1 MSKVLVENPEDQAQA
16 PFLRGILTRSLQK
29 SGLTFDQ
36 VHDLA
41 NVIRDEIDDRPLVTT
56 HDIEHLVVKHLK
68 KAKADHA
75 VSMYENR
82 SMPYMLQVE
91 TDNGQFAAF
100 SPSRYRTDLEAIG
113 LTSEEALSVVD
124 ELSIHLL
131 RRNKPGVTSKY
142 IAKLT
147 YRLLRKSQDL
157 GKKVAYRWLVWR
169 DFLHSG
175 RPLVFL
181 IGGTAGSGK
190 STIATSVASRLE
202 IARMQSTDMLREV
215 MRTIIPKE
223 AEPILHK
230 SSYSAW
236 QELPDEVLESED
248 KSKRIYLGYCKQAEI
263 MSMALKA
270 VIDRALHENVSVI
283 LEGVH
288 FHPALIKE
296 IIEPGDALVV
306 PIMLAVL
313 KRKQLQSRLK
323 GRSTNVPQRRAERYL
338 EHFESIW
345 KLQSFLLSEA
355 DQHEIPIIPND
366 KKKNASQQLMTI
378 ISEELARQFPGEP
391 DNAFG
396 RSPGVFGGGIG

>member
-1 MSKVLVENPEDQAQA
+1 MSKVLVENPEDQNQT

-36 VHDLA
+36 AHDIA
-41 NVIRDEIDDRPLVTT
+41 NIIRDEIEDRPLVTT
-56 HDIEHLVVKHLK
+56 KDLEHLVIKQLK
-68 KAKADHA
+68 KAEADHA
-75 VSMYENR
+75 VSLYENR

-91 TDNGQFAAF
+91 ADNGQFAAF
-100 SPSRYRTDLEAIG
+100 SPSRYRIDLEAIG
-113 LTSEEALSVVD
+113 LTSDEALSVVD

-142 IAKLT
+142 IAKIT
-147 YRLLRKSQDL
+147 YRLLRKSENL
-157 GKKVAYRWLVWR
+157 GKKVALRWLVWR
-169 DFLHSG
+169 DFIHSG

-215 MRTIIPKE
+215 MRTMIPKS

-236 QELPDEVLESED
+236 QELPDEVLETED
-248 KSKRIYLGYCKQAEI
+248 KNQRIYLGYCKQAEI
-263 MSMALKA
+263 LSMAIKA
-270 VIDRALHENVSVI
+270 VINRALHENVSVI
-283 LEGVH
+283 VEGVH
-288 FHPALIKE
+288 FHPAIIKN
-296 IIEPGDALVV
+296 IIDPGDALVV

-313 KRKQLQSRLK
+313 KRKQLQSRIK
-323 GRSTNVPQRRAERYL
+323 GRSTKVPRRRVERYM

-345 KLQSFLLSEA
+345 KLQSFLLSES
-355 DQHEIPIIPND
+355 DQANVPIISNTDRDDVFREIMLYTIDRLSRDFD
-366 KKKNASQQLMTI
+366 KTA
-378 ISEELARQFPGEP
+378 EE
-391 DNAFG
+391 
-396 RSPGVFGGGIG
+396 VFD